1 MKLMDWPKT
10 FNGIPQLILQIPDD
24 MITVMTMAN
33 KKINYRQKKKKHKP
47 FSYNWMY
54 IPLKQQIRSFNPY
67 PANVEDMVSS

>member
-33 KKINYRQKKKKHKP
+33 KKINYRQKKK
-47 FSYNWMY
+47 
-54 IPLKQQIRSFNPY
+54 
-67 PANVEDMVSS
+67 ET